1 MGIPINIIAAV
12 NSGRFAIEQNGRY
25 SYQARG
31 SKIIWLSEQINL
43 TPDDNKIY
51 EVKYSS
57 RKVFE
62 GIISQVGHDEIGFY
76 MILNVV
82 GSNLRNDIDIIHKN
96 IPLGQSTLI
105 EVFNYEN
112 IPGLKE
118 LSKSIGEQWNFTLNS
133 IMSFKRI
140 DENIYILLRGG
151 VLKDIIIK
159 IEIIDISE
167 EDNFDNLY
175 FDMGCFSNVKMRNIF
190 IRKENKE
197 GFVIY
202 LDNRRPDSFSLEL
215 PKDYSDN
222 TEYFIEKDEN
232 IARICCNEIVFSHYN
247 SFLKEMEQRNI
258 DCISS
263 GDCKDDNLNSKQL
276 REQWKNTFANN
287 IDISKI
293 DIEQHLWHIFSY
305 KRLQCFEKEDANKRF
320 NEIRKNSIYMFFDC
334 SNICYLI
341 KNADNFTLENVI
353 FYKSK
358 DIYITDV
365 DFTWTYVITHEDGWL
380 GPYFT
385 SSKYI

>member
-167 EDNFDNLY
+167 EDNFDNL
-175 FDMGCFSNVKMRNIF
+175 CFEMDHFNNVRIRNIF
-190 IRKENKE
+190 IRKENKK
-197 GFVIY
+197 GFIIY
-202 LDNRRPDSFSLEL
+202 LDNRRRERSLLEL

-222 TEYFIEKDEN
+222 AEYSIEKDEN
-232 IARICCNEIVFSHYN
+232 IARICCNEIYFSHYN
-247 SFLKEMEQRNI
+247 CFLKEMKERNI

-263 GDCKDDNLNSKQL
+263 DDCKDDNLSAKKL
-276 REQWKNTFANN
+276 REQWINTFAKN

-293 DIEQHLWHIFSY
+293 YIEQHLWHIFRY
-305 KRLQCFEKEDANKRF
+305 KRLQYFEKEEANKRF
-320 NEIRKNSIYMFFDC
+320 NEIRKNSIYMFFDY
-334 SNICYLI
+334 SNICYMI
-341 KNADNFTLENVI
+341 KNADNFTLEDVK
-353 FYKSK
+353 FYKSN
-358 DIYITDV
+358 DIYITDEE
-365 DFTWTYVITHEDGWL
+365 FTWTYVITHEDVWL
-380 GPYFT
+380 GPYFY
-385 SSKYI
+385 SIEV